1 MVDFFKF
8 KEQLNEAS
16 SKELKDLN
24 RGDDVMVN
32 GKMGMFYGMKGSKV
46 TVKFPDGQKDVS
58 AKDVEIPDLMMDDV
72 EKDSDDPCWAG
83 YVQLGTKMKNGK
95 EVPNCVPMEEA
106 KKMVEQVE
114 KSLEEGK
121 TEKELSKLMTKALG
135 GKRPKSDYTSSIA
148 NNGDFVVSD
157 GGGRVIGRIK
167 KGDFENPM
175 KEETVLEG
183 KTTDDHWAIVKRNGS
198 FYSGKSEIVKIM
210 PPSKNGPSPKMV
222 DKHGGDAAVR
232 VGKLKKDL
240 EGKRD
245 TDKLMKQLSESYYDY
260 PDYGS
265 VGASEM
271 KMTQLHFIKY
281 AADEIIACL
290 ESGCVM
296 PEWYQNKLA
305 KVEGEVEGLLSYM
318 KGKKVK
324 AMSRR
329 YSPGMY
335 AEEVETLT
343 EAKEGG
349 KEEYRKFFDK
359 ALKKFGVKSPAE
371 LKGDKEKEFYNY
383 IDKNWKSDKEASGDM
398 SEAYINEVLKPSDDV
413 STWIED
419 FYKSDAPQFK
429 GKDKEER
436 REMAVAAWLEARREA
451 GYDVDPNPNKD

>member
-1 MVDFFKF
+1 
-8 KEQLNEAS
+8 
-16 SKELKDLN
+16 
-24 RGDDVMVN
+24 MVN

-106 KKMVEQVE
+106 KKQMNERLLNEIPSEDKLVDMLLRDQDRGGTGEKII
-114 KSLEEGK
+114 KSLVDR
-121 TEKELSKLMTKALG
+121 LSDKQIKWVVKQVGFKPSVGRKDLPKKLADTWSV
-135 GKRPKSDYTSSIA
+135 KRHLDSEDIA
-148 NNGDFVVSD
+148 SVLT
-157 GGGRVIGRIK
+157 RA
-167 KGDFENPM
+167 M
-175 KEETVLEG
+175 KESVNEQT
-183 KTTDDHWAIVKRNGS
+183 
-198 FYSGKSEIVKIM
+198 
-210 PPSKNGPSPKMV
+210 
-222 DKHGGDAAVR
+222 
-232 VGKLKKDL
+232 
-240 EGKRD
+240 
-245 TDKLMKQLSESYYDY
+245 LSEGYYDY

-281 AADEIIACL
+281 AADEIIGCL

-318 KGKKVK
+318 KGKKAK

-335 AEEVETLT
+335 AEEVELDENKNLMKDYEKMKSQGKKDSAIIDVLMSMPKYKRMSRDQIAKIIGDAKRKGIFKEEVETLT
-343 EAKEGG
+343 EAKEGD
-349 KEEYRKFFDK
+349 KEAYRKFFDK

-371 LKGDKEKEFYNY
+371 LEGDKEKEFYNY
-383 IDKNWKSDKEASGDM
+383 IDKNWKSDKESSGDM

-413 STWIED
+413 SKWIED
-419 FYKSDAPQFK
+419 FYGSDAPQFK
-429 GKDKEER
+429 GKSKEER

-451 GYDVDPNPNKD
+451 GYDVEPNPNE

>member
-16 SKELKDLN
+16 SKELKGLS

-58 AKDVEIPDLMMDDV
+58 AKEVEIPDLVMDDV

-106 KKMVEQVE
+106 KKMVEE
-114 KSLEEGK
+114 AE
-121 TEKELSKLMTKALG
+121 KAL
-135 GKRPKSDYTSSIA
+135 
-148 NNGDFVVSD
+148 
-157 GGGRVIGRIK
+157 
-167 KGDFENPM
+167 E
-175 KEETVLEG
+175 EG

-245 TDKLMKQLSESYYDY
+245 TDKLMKKLNEGYYDY
-260 PDYGS
+260 PDYGP

-281 AADEIIACL
+281 AADEIIECL

-318 KGKKVK
+318 KGKKAK

-335 AEEVETLT
+335 AEEIETLT
-343 EAKEGG
+343 EAKEGD
-349 KEEYRKFFDK
+349 KEAYRKFFDK

-398 SEAYINEVLKPSDDV
+398 SESTLLEKLNPSDDV
-413 STWIED
+413 SKWIDD
-419 FYKSDAPQFK
+419 FYASDAPQFK
-429 GKDKEER
+429 GKSREER
-436 REMAVAAWLEARREA
+436 REMAVAAWLDARREA
-451 GYDVDPNPNKD
+451 GYDVPKNPKD